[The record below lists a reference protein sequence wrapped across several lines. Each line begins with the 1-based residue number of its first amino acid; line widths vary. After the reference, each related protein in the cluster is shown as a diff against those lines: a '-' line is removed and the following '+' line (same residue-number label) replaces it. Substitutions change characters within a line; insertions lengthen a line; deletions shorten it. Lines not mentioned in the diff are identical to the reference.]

1 VAAASGVVRYVGWD
15 PYDSNRD
22 RAWVVIVRHAG
33 GLDSWYAHLLPRR
46 IDGAKAGDRV
56 AGGQLIGLMGAT
68 GKATGVHL
76 HFMARLGG
84 SFVNPRRFLP
94 EGERRPPRTRPAP
107 RVPRADA
114 QRPHPI

>member
-1 VAAASGVVRYVGWD
+1 M
-15 PYDSNRD
+15 
-22 RAWVVIVRHAG
+22 IVRHGG

-46 IDGAKAGDRV
+46 IVGAKVGDRV

-68 GKATGVHL
+68 GKVTGDHL
-76 HFMARLGG
+76 HFVARLGG

-94 EGERRPPRTRPAP
+94 EGERRPPRTKPAP
-107 RVPRADA
+107 RVPRAEV